1 MHCFCTIGLYL
12 CALKIIIVMDREQL
26 YEEFI
31 TNCENSEPIQF
42 PGQGNP
48 NKDILI
54 IGKESTDVTDSLISE
69 KIRLCRDRIMR
80 DAPRI
85 IDTSNDT
92 WMNYQHLCDMIYQR
106 KSNYPDYWDF
116 EKECAF
122 TTELN
127 NNPSK
132 KTTHPN
138 KKTKKAI
145 EQRLK
150 LFKSSN
156 FIQSFPIVILA
167 CSNYITN
174 QGEGNERQIDSTFN
188 VEYDGEHNGGKHKFT
203 SMNWFF
209 THHNVV
215 DTKYFKAGEKL
226 VIHTR
231 QLSQNIKE
239 DMLIDMAKVIR
250 KHLGIE

>member
-1 MHCFCTIGLYL
+1 
-12 CALKIIIVMDREQL
+12 MDREKFFEDFL
-26 YEEFI
+26 
-31 TNCENSEPIQF
+31 TMCEHSKPYKQF

-54 IGKESTDVTDSLISE
+54 VGKESTDVIDSLITD
-69 KIRLCRDRIMR
+69 KINLCRNKQWR
-80 DAPRI
+80 DAPRK

-92 WMNYQHLCDMIYQR
+92 WMNYQHLCDLIYGR
-106 KSNYPDYWDF
+106 MSNYSDYWDF

-132 KTTHPN
+132 TTSNPN
-138 KKTKKAI
+138 KETKRAI
-145 EQRLK
+145 ANRLE
-150 LFKSSN
+150 LFKDSD
-156 FIQSFPIVILA
+156 FIQSFPVVILA

-174 QGEGNERQIDSTFN
+174 QGVGNDRQIDSTFD
-188 VEYDGEHNGGKHKFT
+188 VEYDVNGGEHYFT
-203 SMNWFF
+203 KMNKFF
-209 THHNVV
+209 THHNKV
-215 DTKYFKAGEKL
+215 DTKFFKAGEKL

-250 KHLGIE
+250 KHLKIE

>member
-1 MHCFCTIGLYL
+1 
-12 CALKIIIVMDREQL
+12 MDREQL
-26 YEEFI
+26 FEEFI
-31 TNCENSEPIQF
+31 TNCENSKPIQF

-54 IGKESTDVTDSLISE
+54 IGKESTDVTDGLILD
-69 KIRLCRDRIMR
+69 KIRLCRDKIMR
-80 DAPRI
+80 DAPREI
-85 IDTSNDT
+85 KQSNDT
-92 WMNYQHLCDMIYQR
+92 WMNYQHLCDLIYRR
-106 KSNYPDYWDF
+106 KSNYPNYWDF

-132 KTTHPN
+132 RTSNPN
-138 KKTKKAI
+138 KETKKAI
-145 EQRLK
+145 AKRLK
-150 LFKSSN
+150 LFKESD
-156 FIQSFPIVILA
+156 FIQSFPVVILA

-174 QGEGNERQIDSTFN
+174 HGEGDNRQIDGTFN
-188 VEYDGEHNGGKHKFT
+188 VEYDGENNGGEHYFT
-203 SMNWFF
+203 SMNRFF
-209 THHNVV
+209 THHNIV
-215 DTKYFKAGEKL
+215 DTKFFKAGEKL

-250 KHLGIE
+250 KHLRIE